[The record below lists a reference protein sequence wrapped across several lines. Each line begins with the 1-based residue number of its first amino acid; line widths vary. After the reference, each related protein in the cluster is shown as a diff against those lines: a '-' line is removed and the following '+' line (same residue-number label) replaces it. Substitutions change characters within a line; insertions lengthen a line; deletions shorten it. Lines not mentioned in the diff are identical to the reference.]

1 MKMRHSF
8 AGFCAVLLLS
18 GCAVNPS
25 GPSPDLTFDH
35 VPKQTL
41 IASHVTVERTYDPFA
56 DSKDIAMNMA
66 VPPHVALERYLN
78 QRFRADGSQ
87 TDSVKFT
94 IEEGKVTQREIRQD
108 NRMLSAVNV
117 GTQDEYTLRMKVKIQ
132 PFSTGNVPGAG
143 IEHRFE
149 RTLVMPQNIS
159 LADREMRQVQFVEK
173 MIQDMDAKIVSSL
186 RNPLRMIP

>member
-1 MKMRHSF
+1 MKIRNNF

-18 GCAVNPS
+18 GCAINPS

-35 VPKQTL
+35 VPKQTI
-41 IASHVTVERTYDPFA
+41 IASLITVERSYDPFA
-56 DSKDIAMNMA
+56 DSSDVAMNMA
-66 VPPHVALERYLN
+66 VPPHVALERYLHK
-78 QRFRADGSQ
+78 RFRADGAQ

-94 IEEGKVTQREIRQD
+94 IEEGRVTLREIRQD
-108 NRMLSAVNV
+108 NNLLSAVNI
-117 GTQDEYTLRMKVKIQ
+117 GTQDEYTVRMKIKIQ

-149 RTLVMPQNIS
+149 RTLVMPQSIS

-173 MIQDMDAKIVSSL
+173 MIQDMDAKIIASL